1 MRSSGPVP
9 VTGPGEVERDKKGD
23 GLREEVRSLAP
34 STRRGI
40 AGEGGLLVTEDV
52 LLPVPL
58 FSTSWVPSFLVDGV
72 AGGEVLPEGV
82 PKKQNF

>member
-23 GLREEVRSLAP
+23 GLREEVTSLAP

-40 AGEGGLLVTEDV
+40 AGDGGLLVAEDV
-52 LLPVPL
+52 LLPVP
-58 FSTSWVPSFLVDGV
+58 
-72 AGGEVLPEGV
+72 
-82 PKKQNF
+82 